1 MKTMF
6 AAMSAAALLASPAMA
21 AEMKCDMPCCEK
33 DADGEMACCEKMK
46 KAGEDGGDKPHQHP
60 ENGEPA
66 PETPATGEE

>member
-21 AEMKCDMPCCEK
+21 AEMKCDMP
-33 DADGEMACCEKMK
+33 CCEKMK